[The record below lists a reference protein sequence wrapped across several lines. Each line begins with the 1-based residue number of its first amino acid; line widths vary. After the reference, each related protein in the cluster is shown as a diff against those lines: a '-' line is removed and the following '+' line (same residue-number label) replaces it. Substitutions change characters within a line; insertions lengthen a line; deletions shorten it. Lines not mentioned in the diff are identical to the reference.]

1 MGVAN
6 MIEKSSEE
14 ELKAR
19 IDIVDIISN
28 YIELKLSGAN
38 YKARCPF
45 HGEKTPSF
53 VVSPAKQ
60 IFHCFGCGKGGDA
73 IEFVKEYEKLNYSEA
88 LEKIASIINF
98 PLRYSREDE
107 TKRDIYK
114 ILIQVQNWYRDNLKS
129 AIKAKKY
136 LKSRGIDGDS
146 IEKFGIG
153 YSKSSNDLID
163 FLNRNFISLDE
174 AKEVG
179 VLSSRDGKFY
189 ARLIDRITFPIYT
202 QSGKIVGFGG
212 RSLSGHSA
220 KYINSPQTKLFNKS
234 KILYGYHIARESIY
248 RKREIIISEG
258 YLDVI
263 LLHQAG
269 FTNSVATL
277 GTALTKEHIPLLKKG
292 EPKVILAYD
301 GDEAGINAGF
311 KASFLLSTNG
321 IDGKVVLFPDG
332 LDPADMVHKGKI
344 DELNRLFSRG
354 VNLIEFTIETIAKS
368 FDLKNPY
375 QKEKAFKE
383 IKSYLLQLSEIIRD
397 EFIPFASTLLNIS
410 PRLFNPKLA
419 YIQKRPLVEKKSIEP
434 IQNSR
439 CSDIGTLTLLKTLI
453 EKPEMLKLLKDIDTE
468 YIFNRYRD
476 IYELILDRKLDNPKV
491 LELSLDECYKSLNES
506 EFKRTICNLLIIKY
520 KNIQREI
527 IYQNISYPTKQ
538 YIMRKINTEII
549 PNLKR
554 GKILDDKA
562 LLSGINLS

>member
-1 MGVAN
+1 

-73 IEFVKEYEKLNYSEA
+73 IEFVKEYEKLNYYEA

-98 PLRYSREDE
+98 PLRYTNKDE
-107 TKRDIYK
+107 TKKDSYK
-114 ILIQVQNWYRDNLKS
+114 ILTQVQSWYKNNLKYS
-129 AIKAKKY
+129 TKAQKY
-136 LKSRGIDGDS
+136 LKSRGVKEESID
-146 IEKFGIG
+146 KFEIG
-153 YSKSSNDLID
+153 YSKGSNELID

-174 AKEVG
+174 AQEVG
-179 VLSSRDGKFY
+179 ILSNRDGRFY
-189 ARLIDRITFPIYT
+189 ARLIDRITFPIHT

-248 RKREIIISEG
+248 RKKEIIVCEG

-269 FTNSVATL
+269 FKNSVATL

-321 IDGKVVLFPDG
+321 IDGRVVLFPDK
-332 LDPADMVHKGKI
+332 LDPADMVQNGKI
-344 DELNRLFSRG
+344 DELNKLLNRG
-354 VNLIEFTIETIAKS
+354 VNLIEFTIETIIKS
-368 FDLKNPY
+368 FDISNPY

-383 IKSYLLQLSEIIRD
+383 VKTYLLQLSEIIRD

-410 PRLFNPKLA
+410 PRLFNPKLEN
-419 YIQKRPLVEKKSIEP
+419 IQKKTILKTKSIEE
-434 IQNSR
+434 IQNSNNR
-439 CSDIGTLTLLKTLI
+439 CNDIATLTLLKTLI
-453 EKPEMLKLLKDIDTE
+453 EKPKMLDIIKNIDTK
-468 YIFNRYRD
+468 YIFNRYQD
-476 IYELILDRKLDNPKV
+476 IYKSILNGKLDDPKV
-491 LELSLDECYKSLNES
+491 LELSLDECYKSLNED
-506 EFKRTICNLLIIKY
+506 EFKREICNLLIIKY
-520 KNIQREI
+520 KNLQREI
-527 IYQNISYPTKQ
+527 IYKDIPYHQKQ

-554 GKILDDKA
+554 GKILDDTT
-562 LLSGINLS
+562 LPFSVNLD